1 MDIPKHLAIAAFCK
15 IIDELP
21 PDRRRTALGFTCA
34 AIGKS
39 PERTG
44 LEFSVDRPMRHL
56 YWDLEIEDLYD
67 RLEYLVETVGLKE
80 QLVVQ
85 GAVSYIETH
94 FALWADV
101 AFSQSCVAGFQR
113 AREKAERQLTLPFEL
128 REDKQTDSQ
137 ITGFITTLNEAI
149 ESAESRRIDAEE
161 TADYLKSEFDATYT
175 LEFWDLLNHLKV
187 EEMWPRLE
195 KLFGESGE
203 NTDEDEEE
211 GGESNG
217 N

>member
-1 MDIPKHLAIAAFCK
+1 MSAGC
-15 IIDELP
+15 
-21 PDRRRTALGFTCA
+21 GF
-34 AIGKS
+34 
-39 PERTG
+39 
-44 LEFSVDRPMRHL
+44 
-56 YWDLEIEDLYD
+56 
-67 RLEYLVETVGLKE
+67 
-80 QLVVQ
+80 
-85 GAVSYIETH
+85 IETH
-94 FALWADV
+94 FALWADE

-113 AREKAERQLTLPFEL
+113 AREKSERQLTLPVEL

-161 TADYLKSEFDATYT
+161 TSNYLKSEFEGTYT

-195 KLFGESGE
+195 KFFGESGE

-211 GGESNG
+211 GGESGEN
-217 N
+217 